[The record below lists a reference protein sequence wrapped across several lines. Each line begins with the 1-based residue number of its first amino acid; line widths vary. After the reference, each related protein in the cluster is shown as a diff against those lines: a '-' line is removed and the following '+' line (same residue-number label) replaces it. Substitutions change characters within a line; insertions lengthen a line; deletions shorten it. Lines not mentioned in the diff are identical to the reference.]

1 LYGASKTP
9 EDTEKAL
16 KNTLPIPHV
25 EGQDKVH
32 RVVYAV
38 HEILKDPNPMGDVDG
53 NSTEPQ
59 SRFIG
64 LINLRSLSAEE
75 CKEPPHDTHIST
87 DTTLSLEIAYMYLP
101 TSWGHGY
108 ATESVS
114 AVLDACA
121 RSPAA
126 LWTPYEKVHVRA
138 IVHHENGPSQ
148 KVMRKCGMDEPEVLE
163 FVGGRFFIAGTW
175 QSEHKLFVYGKKIVV
190 GGKGGAG
197 EP

>member
-126 LWTPYEKVHVRA
+126 LWTPYEKVHV
-138 IVHHENGPSQ
+138 
-148 KVMRKCGMDEPEVLE
+148 KCGMDEPEVLE

>member
-16 KNTLPIPHV
+16 KNILPTPHV
-25 EGQDKVH
+25 AGQDKVY
-32 RVVYAV
+32 RFVYAV
-38 HEILKDPNPMGDVDG
+38 HELLDPSNATEDANGQ
-53 NSTEPQ
+53 STEPQ

-75 CKEPPHDTHIST
+75 CKEPPHDTHMST

-121 RSPAA
+121 RSPAM
-126 LWTPYEKVHVRA
+126 LWTPYDTVHVRA

-148 KVMRKCGMDEPEVLE
+148 KVMRKCTVDEPEVLE
-163 FVGGRFFIAGTW
+163 FAGDRFFIAGTW

-190 GGKGGAG
+190 GEKGGA
-197 EP
+197 